1 MDNLK
6 EGLMTKISMMI
17 LALVMSLNVFAC
29 LEDGTGGFL
38 PENDMYISVDDKNA
52 GGLTQEQ
59 FNAEI
64 DKYEAIYAPVI
75 ANLGGKLSIARK
87 WDDGTVNASAQRS
100 GSTYQ
105 VNMFGGLAR
114 HPSITTD
121 GFALVICHE
130 IGHHIGGAPKI
141 GGFPWINSWAS
152 NEGQSDYWATLKCLR
167 QAFLNEDNAAVI
179 GRMTIPAT
187 LSQKCSEIYSDETEK
202 NICIRSGMAGAS
214 VSNLFAAMRN
224 QPEAKFDT
232 PDRSAVSRTNNA
244 HPAFQ
249 CRLDTYFQGALCDMP
264 MNEDVS
270 QKDEVTGT
278 CHGSTGQT
286 IGLRPTC
293 WFKAS
298 K

>member
-29 LEDGTGGFL
+29 LEDGTEGFL

-64 DKYEAIYAPVI
+64 DKYEAIYAPII
-75 ANLGGKLSIARK
+75 ANLGGKLNVARK
-87 WDDGTVNASAQRS
+87 WDDGTVNASAQRI
-100 GSTYQ
+100 GKTYQ

-114 HPSITTD
+114 HPSITAD
-121 GFALVICHE
+121 GFALVVCHE
-130 IGHHIGGAPKI
+130 IGHHIGGAPKY
-141 GGFPWINSWAS
+141 GGFLSPNKWAS

-167 QAFLNEDNAAVI
+167 QAFLNEDNAEVI
-179 GRMTIPAT
+179 GRMTVPAA
-187 LSQKCSEIYSDETEK
+187 LSNKCSEIYSDETDK
-202 NICIRSGMAGAS
+202 NICIRAGMAGAS

-232 PDRSAVSRTNNA
+232 PDRSAVSRTNHG

-249 CRLDTYFQGALCDMP
+249 CRLDTYFQGAICDMP
-264 MNEDVS
+264 MNQDVS
-270 QKDEVTGT
+270 QNDEVAGT
-278 CHGSTGQT
+278 CHGSTGHT

-293 WFKAS
+293 WFKPS
-298 K
+298 N